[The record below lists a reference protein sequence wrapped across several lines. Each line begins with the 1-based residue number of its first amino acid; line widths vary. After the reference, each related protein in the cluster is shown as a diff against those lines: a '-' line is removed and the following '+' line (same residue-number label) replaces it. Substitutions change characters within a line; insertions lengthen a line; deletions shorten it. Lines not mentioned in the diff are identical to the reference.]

1 MRAWVLIIEDP
12 GGISG
17 SVLGFRYGK
26 GGEKK
31 KKEKKKKEKRNE
43 EQSRFKD
50 QAQGRP
56 GACDNPRAAND
67 AIRKSRE

>member
-1 MRAWVLIIEDP
+1 MLILEDP
-12 GGISG
+12 GEFQGLFSASG
-17 SVLGFRYGK
+17 TEKEAKKR
-26 GGEKK
+26 KK
-31 KKEKKKKEKRNE
+31 KKKKKEKRNE

-50 QAQGRP
+50 QARGRP